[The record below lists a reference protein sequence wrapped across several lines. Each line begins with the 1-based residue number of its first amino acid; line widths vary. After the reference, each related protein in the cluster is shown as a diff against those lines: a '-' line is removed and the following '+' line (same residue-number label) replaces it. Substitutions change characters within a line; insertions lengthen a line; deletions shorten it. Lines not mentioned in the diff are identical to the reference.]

1 MRIIY
6 HRNSTVK
13 RWRIDFY
20 PDEKIA
26 DVTFVSRQLGDTEPE
41 NPNFQKIR
49 RAIDKY
55 CSDYNLQASWC
66 L

>member
-1 MRIIY
+1 
-6 HRNSTVK
+6 VK